1 MNLQIQNA
9 GTNTAEIERD
19 TREFCSSTCVTETF
33 PACNSLDPIVET
45 SVTPLMQHTYQKQQ

>member
-9 GTNTAEIERD
+9 GTNTAEIERV

-33 PACNSLDPIVET
+33 PACNSLDPSFEA
-45 SVTPLMQHTYQKQQ
+45 SVTQLMRRTYQKQ